1 MTNLKQ
7 LLAFNIKKNRRKN
20 GMSQAQLAEK
30 ANASTQYIA
39 MIELEKK
46 FPSVDMI
53 ERVAT
58 ALEIDCLELFMP
70 LPVITRSLK
79 DFHDI
84 VTIDLEKA
92 LTRSI
97 NKTVRETVS
106 SILKTHS
113 KKLENKSKKK

>member
-1 MTNLKQ
+1 MTNLRQ
-7 LLAFNIKKNRRKN
+7 LLAYNIKHNRRKH

-30 ANASTQYIA
+30 ADASTQYIA

-53 ERVAT
+53 ERIAT
-58 ALEIDCLELFMP
+58 ALKIDCLELFMP
-70 LPVITRSLK
+70 LPVRTKSLK

-92 LTRSI
+92 LARSI

-106 SILKTHS
+106 SVLKTHS
-113 KKLENKSKKK
+113 KKLEN